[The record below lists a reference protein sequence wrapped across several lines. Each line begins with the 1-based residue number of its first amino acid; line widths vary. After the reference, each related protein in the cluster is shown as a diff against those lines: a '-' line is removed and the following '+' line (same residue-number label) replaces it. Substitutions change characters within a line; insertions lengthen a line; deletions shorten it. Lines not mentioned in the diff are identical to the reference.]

1 MLTAFCQ
8 HCRTAIIP
16 EANLSRSDR
25 MFEIIQLLRR
35 SRAPMPAHAIAAVL
49 EVDKRTVYRDIAALQ
64 AMRVPVEGEAGV
76 GYVMRAGFHLPPLMF
91 TAEEVEAIAVGL
103 ILLARTRDGGLQ
115 QAASRVRLK
124 LAEVLPPHIT
134 PIEGVPLRASTWS
147 DVAPPEVDCGLIRE
161 AIRHERK
168 LRFTYQDAASCRT
181 TREVRPLTLTYWL
194 DGIVLGAWCE
204 LRGSHRHFRLDRMTD
219 CVATGEVFTGEGRHL
234 RSALLSPASV

>member
-1 MLTAFCQ
+1 
-8 HCRTAIIP
+8 
-16 EANLSRSDR
+16 
-25 MFEIIQLLRR
+25 
-35 SRAPMPAHAIAAVL
+35 
-49 EVDKRTVYRDIAALQ
+49 
-64 AMRVPVEGEAGV
+64 MRVPVEGEAGV

-181 TREVRPLTLTYWL
+181 TR
-194 DGIVLGAWCE
+194 
-204 LRGSHRHFRLDRMTD
+204 
-219 CVATGEVFTGEGRHL
+219 
-234 RSALLSPASV
+234 RSATTDADLLARRDCFGSLVLNCAAVTVTSGSIA